1 MKFSFYT
8 LGCKVNQY
16 ETQAMQQ
23 MLLSHGHTLGEFDEP
38 CDGYIVN
45 SCTVTAVSD
54 KKTRNAI
61 RRAQK
66 LNPNAAVGV
75 CGCYAQSAPEE
86 VRALGVDVMVGTAD
100 REAFVLQM
108 EQAAQDKKNHA
119 HWEKVEPSGLP
130 RAFEQLPAGGLAA
143 RTRALLKIEDGCNSF
158 CTYCIIP
165 YARGRVRSMPLEAAV
180 SETKKLAQEGYR
192 EIVINGIEVSSWGWE
207 WKDGS
212 RLPQLLLAVCEAAP
226 DVRIRLGSLE
236 PRTIDE
242 EFCTMLSGC
251 KNLCPQFHLS
261 LQSGSDTVLKRMNR
275 KYDTARYLESV
286 RLLSPQFFPG
296 CAVTTDLIVGFPGET
311 EQEFS
316 DSLSFHA
323 DLRPCRRSTSSPTP
337 AARARLPPSMPDQ
350 IEKSEKERRASP
362 RRRSRRHACIPPSSH
377 SQLGTDHDVLFEQ
390 TEKGY
395 FTGHTMNY
403 VKVYCRR
410 RMTFAT
416 RSAASASPSSSKTA
430 FWLSSSKK
438 PAAAKTPLQTAA
450 PIARSSSRITA
461 APASPTQ
468 QAANGRQICPI
479 RLCGCSAVVPDPE
492 PQGPVHNQPRQK
504 FRAGDHPTRQAPS
517 ALQAARL
524 AKLRPSVR

>member
-75 CGCYAQSAPEE
+75 CGCYAQSAPDE

-108 EQAAQDKKNHA
+108 EQAAQDKASHA

-180 SETKKLAQEGYR
+180 SETKKARAGRLSRDRHQRHRSFLLGLGMERRQPSSPASSLRLRGR
-192 EIVINGIEVSSWGWE
+192 TGRPHPPWLFGAAHHRRGILHHAL
-207 WKDGS
+207 
-212 RLPQLLLAVCEAAP
+212 RLQKPLPAVPPQPPERQRHRTQAHEPQIRYPPVFRKRPPAPRTFPQLRRHYRP
-226 DVRIRLGSLE
+226 HRRL
-236 PRTIDE
+236 
-242 EFCTMLSGC
+242 
-251 KNLCPQFHLS
+251 
-261 LQSGSDTVLKRMNR
+261 
-275 KYDTARYLESV
+275 
-286 RLLSPQFFPG
+286 
-296 CAVTTDLIVGFPGET
+296 
-311 EQEFS
+311 
-316 DSLSFHA
+316 
-323 DLRPCRRSTSSPTP
+323 
-337 AARARLPPSMPDQ
+337 
-350 IEKSEKERRASP
+350 
-362 RRRSRRHACIPPSSH
+362 SRR
-377 SQLGTDHDVLFEQ
+377 
-390 TEKGY
+390 
-395 FTGHTMNY
+395 N
-403 VKVYCRR
+403 
-410 RMTFAT
+410 
-416 RSAASASPSSSKTA
+416 
-430 FWLSSSKK
+430 
-438 PAAAKTPLQTAA
+438 
-450 PIARSSSRITA
+450 
-461 APASPTQ
+461 
-468 QAANGRQICPI
+468 
-479 RLCGCSAVVPDPE
+479 
-492 PQGPVHNQPRQK
+492 
-504 FRAGDHPTRQAPS
+504 
-517 ALQAARL
+517 
-524 AKLRPSVR
+524 

>member
-66 LNPNAAVGV
+66 LNPDAAVGV
-75 CGCYAQSAPEE
+75 CGCYAQSAPDE

-119 HWEKVEPSGLP
+119 HWEKVAPSNLP
-130 RAFEQLPAGGLAA
+130 REFEQLPAGGLAA
-143 RTRALLKIEDGCNSF
+143 RTRALLKIEDGCNNF

-180 SETKKLAQEGYR
+180 EETKKLAREGYR
-192 EIVINGIEVSSWGWE
+192 EIVVNGIEISSWGWE
-207 WKDGS
+207 WKNGS
-212 RLPQLLLAVCEAAP
+212 RLSALLLAICQAAP
-226 DVRIRLGSLE
+226 EVRIRLGSLE

-242 EFCTMLSGC
+242 DFCKTLSVC

-286 RLLSPQFFPG
+286 RLLHRFFPG
-296 CAVTTDLIVGFPGET
+296 CSITTDLIVGFPGET
-311 EQEFS
+311 EQEFLQS
-316 DSLSFHA
+316 VSFLQTCEFAAVHVF
-323 DLRPCRRSTSSPTP
+323 PYSRRKGTP
-337 AARARLPPSMPDQ
+337 AASMPDQ
-350 IEKSEKERRASP
+350 IEKAEKERRAAVAGETAAALH
-362 RRRSRRHACIPPSSH
+362 RAYLAR
-377 SQLGTDHDVLFEQ
+377 QLGTEHDVLFEQ

-403 VKVYCRR
+403 VKVYCRAENLRNEIR
-410 RMTFAT
+410 RV
-416 RSAASASPSSSKTA
+416 
-430 FWLSSSKK
+430 
-438 PAAAKTPLQTAA
+438 
-450 PIARSSSRITA
+450 RITA
-461 APASPTQ
+461 LFEDGVLAEPV
-468 QAANGRQICPI
+468 
-479 RLCGCSAVVPDPE
+479 SA
-492 PQGPVHNQPRQK
+492 
-504 FRAGDHPTRQAPS
+504 
-517 ALQAARL
+517 
-524 AKLRPSVR
+524 

>member
-108 EQAAQDKKNHA
+108 EQAAQDKASHA

-180 SETKKLAQEGYR
+180 EETKKLAQEGYR
-192 EIVINGIEVSSWGWE
+192 EIVINGIEISSWGWE

-212 RLPQLLLAVCEAAP
+212 RLPQLLLAVCQAAP

-242 EFCTMLSGC
+242 EFCTMLSAC

-286 RLLSPQFFPG
+286 RLLHKHFPN

-316 DSLSFHA
+316 DSLSF
-323 DLRPCRRSTSSPTP
+323 
-337 AARARLPPSMPDQ
+337 MQDQ
-350 IEKSEKERRASP
+350 IEKSEKERRAALAGEVAATL
-362 RRRSRRHACIPPSSH
+362 HTAFLTQ
-377 SQLGTDHDVLFEQ
+377 QLGTDHDVLFEQ

-395 FTGHTMNY
+395 FTGHTMNN
-403 VKVYCRR
+403 VKVYCDASDLRNELRR
-410 RMTFAT
+410 VRV
-416 RSAASASPSSSKTA
+416 TA
-430 FWLSSSKK
+430 LFED
-438 PAAAKTPLQTAA
+438 
-450 PIARSSSRITA
+450 
-461 APASPTQ
+461 
-468 QAANGRQICPI
+468 G
-479 RLCGCSAVVPDPE
+479 V
-492 PQGPVHNQPRQK
+492 
-504 FRAGDHPTRQAPS
+504 
-517 ALQAARL
+517 L
-524 AKLRPSVR
+524 AELV

>member
-66 LNPNAAVGV
+66 LNPDAAVGV
-75 CGCYAQSAPEE
+75 CGCYAQSAPDE

-119 HWEKVEPSGLP
+119 HWEKVAPSNLP

-143 RTRALLKIEDGCNSF
+143 RTRALLKIEDGCNNF

-180 SETKKLAQEGYR
+180 EETKKLAREGYR
-192 EIVINGIEVSSWGWE
+192 EIVVNGIEISSWGWE
-207 WKDGS
+207 WKNGS
-212 RLPQLLLAVCEAAP
+212 RLSALLLAICQAAP
-226 DVRIRLGSLE
+226 EVRIRLGSLE

-242 EFCTMLSGC
+242 DFCKTLSVC

-286 RLLSPQFFPG
+286 RLLHRYFPG
-296 CAVTTDLIVGFPGET
+296 CAITTDLIVGFPGET
-311 EQEFS
+311 EEDF
-316 DSLSFHA
+316 DELMDFVKEIKFDRMGA
-323 DLRPCRRSTSSPTP
+323 FMFCPEDGTR
-337 AARARLPPSMPDQ
+337 AAEMPDQ
-350 IEKSEKERRASP
+350 IPEEVKQERYDRLMTLQHGVSLAQNKARVGTTCRVLVEKKRGSRYVGRSEYEAP
-362 RRRSRRHACIPPSSH
+362 E
-377 SQLGTDHDVLFEQ
+377 TDGSIFFGSEEPCEIGSFV
-390 TEKGY
+390 
-395 FTGHTMNY
+395 N
-403 VKVYCRR
+403 VK
-410 RMTFAT
+410 
-416 RSAASASPSSSKTA
+416 
-430 FWLSSSKK
+430 
-438 PAAAKTPLQTAA
+438 
-450 PIARSSSRITA
+450 ITA
-461 APASPTQ
+461 AKAYDLM
-468 QAANGRQICPI
+468 GER
-479 RLCGCSAVVPDPE
+479 V
-492 PQGPVHNQPRQK
+492 
-504 FRAGDHPTRQAPS
+504 
-517 ALQAARL
+517 
-524 AKLRPSVR
+524 

>member
-66 LNPNAAVGV
+66 LNPDAAVGV
-75 CGCYAQSAPEE
+75 CGCYAQSAPDE

-119 HWEKVEPSGLP
+119 HWEKVAPSNLP

-143 RTRALLKIEDGCNSF
+143 RTRALLKIEDGCNNF

-180 SETKKLAQEGYR
+180 EETKKLAREGYR
-192 EIVINGIEVSSWGWE
+192 EIVVNGIEISSWGWE
-207 WKDGS
+207 WKNGS
-212 RLPQLLLAVCEAAP
+212 RLSALLLAICQAAP
-226 DVRIRLGSLE
+226 EVRIRLGSLE

-242 EFCTMLSGC
+242 DFCKTLSVC

-275 KYDTARYLESV
+275 KYDTVRYLESV
-286 RLLSPQFFPG
+286 RLLHRYFPG
-296 CAVTTDLIVGFPGET
+296 CAITTDLIVGFPGET

-316 DSLSFHA
+316 QSVSFLQTCELAAVHGF
-323 DLRPCRRSTSSPTP
+323 PYSRRKGTP
-337 AARARLPPSMPDQ
+337 AASMPDQ
-350 IEKSEKERRASP
+350 IEKAEKERRAAVAGETAAALH
-362 RRRSRRHACIPPSSH
+362 RAYLAR
-377 SQLGTDHDVLFEQ
+377 QLGTEHDVLFEQ

-403 VKVYCRR
+403 VKVYCRAENLRNEIR
-410 RMTFAT
+410 RV
-416 RSAASASPSSSKTA
+416 
-430 FWLSSSKK
+430 
-438 PAAAKTPLQTAA
+438 
-450 PIARSSSRITA
+450 RITA
-461 APASPTQ
+461 LFEDGVLAEPV
-468 QAANGRQICPI
+468 
-479 RLCGCSAVVPDPE
+479 SA
-492 PQGPVHNQPRQK
+492 
-504 FRAGDHPTRQAPS
+504 
-517 ALQAARL
+517 
-524 AKLRPSVR
+524 